1 MAQVVLDPDVKHV
14 VFHMM
19 RRVALRVAKTKL
31 ETLGHTPS
39 REIVEAWADVY
50 TASRDDMSKLIVDL
64 LTSRPPG
71 IDPPLMVQSLA
82 AILGCSHESLDG
94 PTNRP
99 CS

>member
-1 MAQVVLDPDVKHV
+1 MAQVVLDPDVKYV
-14 VFHMM
+14 VFYMM

-39 REIVEAWADVY
+39 REIVEAWADVH
-50 TASRDDMSKLIVDL
+50 TASRDDMSKLIVD
-64 LTSRPPG
+64 PG
-71 IDPPLMVQSLA
+71 IEPPLLVQSLA